1 MHRKLEEPSI
11 AITASTGKAACNIN
25 GTTLHSAFGLPCHGP
40 NRYVKTEL
48 KGPELQKFQLKYKHL
63 KVLIVDEVSMI
74 GRLTFDD
81 LNKFLRQIKNND
93 SDFGGISVLLI
104 GDLFQ
109 LPPVKQNSI
118 FDNPT
123 LTDAWYLFKV
133 NELTE
138 IVRQNGD
145 PAFAALLNRMRVGDH
160 TPEDIEFIK
169 TLADTDTENWPE
181 GSCKL
186 YMTNRLVD
194 MENEEHTKSLQ
205 NDGKPLHTIYAIDA
219 KRDIKIWMSVI
230 VLLTDPLELW

>member
-1 MHRKLEEPSI
+1 
-11 AITASTGKAACNIN
+11 
-25 GTTLHSAFGLPCHGP
+25 
-40 NRYVKTEL
+40 
-48 KGPELQKFQLKYKHL
+48 
-63 KVLIVDEVSMI
+63 MI
-74 GRLTFDD
+74 SRLTFDD

-138 IVRQNGD
+138 IVRQNGA
-145 PAFAALLNRMRVGDH
+145 PAFAALLNGMRVGDH

-169 TLADTDTENWPE
+169 ILADTDTENLPE

-186 YMTNRLVD
+186 YMTNRLVN
-194 MENEEHTKSLQ
+194 MENEEHTRMLQ
-205 NDGKPLHTIYAIDA
+205 NDGKTLHTIYAIDA
-219 KRDIKIWMSVI
+219 KRDVETNLHKITISKDAPISETGNLPYCLKLCEGSRVM
-230 VLLTDPLELW
+230 LTLSLIHISEPTRPY